1 MDIDTAKRALTALDL
16 LIDEQLSAAEA
27 ELAAEEIIYDGSLL
41 LGDRAKAAE
50 SHRRILA
57 IREGKADEIE
67 ALIHASQILA
77 RVIWHAERYMREG
90 EEDDQ

>member
-1 MDIDTAKRALTALDL
+1 MDLNDAKRALTALDL
-16 LIDEQLSAAEA
+16 LIEEQLSAAEA
-27 ELAAEEIIYDGSLL
+27 ELAAEELIRQGALL
-41 LGDRAKAAE
+41 LGEQDKAAE

-67 ALIHASQILA
+67 ALINASQILA

-90 EEDDQ
+90 KEDDQ

>member
-16 LIDEQLSAAEA
+16 LIEDQLTAAEA
-27 ELAAEEIIYDGSLL
+27 ELAAEELIHQGSLL
-41 LGDRAKAAE
+41 LGENDKAAE

-57 IREGKADEIE
+57 IREGTAYEIE

-77 RVIWHAERYMREG
+77 RVIWHAERYMQG
-90 EEDDQ
+90 EDE